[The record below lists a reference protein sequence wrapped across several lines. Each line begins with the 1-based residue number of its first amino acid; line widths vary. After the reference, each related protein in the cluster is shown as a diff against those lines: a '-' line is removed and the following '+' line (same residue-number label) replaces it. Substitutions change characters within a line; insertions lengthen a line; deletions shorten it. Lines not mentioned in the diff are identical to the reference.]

1 MTNRTASR
9 KVRDYVWLWW
19 SPVALVALWWLV
31 SARWSNF
38 FFPPLAQI
46 VEVTIR
52 DLANGILIRHMLASL
67 QNMAMGLALA
77 ILVGVFMGLV
87 IGESRRIREAT
98 GPFLSFVRAIPP
110 AAIVPIVIVALG
122 TGPAPKVFII
132 TFACI
137 WPIMLNTIDG
147 VRGMNPQLMETAR
160 AFRIPFGL
168 RNRKILIMAAL
179 PQIMAGI
186 RISLAV
192 SLVLMVI
199 SEFVGASRGLG
210 FYIREQKEAFA
221 MAEAWGGTI
230 LTGLLG
236 YLLSAIFLRFERW
249 ALFWHFQDP
258 EDGSVGP

>member
-1 MTNRTASR
+1 MTRQSAFR
-9 KVRDYVWLWW
+9 RFRDNVWLWW
-19 SPVALVALWWLV
+19 LPVAAVVLWWLV
-31 SARWSNF
+31 SAHWSNF
-38 FFPPLAQI
+38 FFPPLSQI
-46 VEVTIR
+46 VDVTIR
-52 DLANGILIRHMLASL
+52 DLANGILVRHLLASL
-67 QNMAMGLALA
+67 QNMIMGLALA
-77 ILVGVFMGLV
+77 ILIGVATGLI
-87 IGESRRIREAT
+87 IGESRPVREAT

-199 SEFVGASRGLG
+199 SEFVGASKGLG

-230 LTGLLG
+230 LTGILG

-249 ALFWHFQDP
+249 ALFWHFQDRD
-258 EDGSVGP
+258 DGAVGP